1 MSNSILGRVIETI
14 TGVARPIEKTSLA
27 NSSQEISLASGWILL
42 GIGIMLIIFII
53 FFKRKF
59 GGKKPEIERVI
70 DSISP
75 RIIRAYY
82 KSTEN
87 MEKALK
93 RKGLSDSKIDKCFNY
108 LRKGSIY

>member
-1 MSNSILGRVIETI
+1 MNNSIAGGAVDTL
-14 TGVARPIEKTSLA
+14 TGVARPVEHLPV
-27 NSSQEISLASGWILL
+27 NSSQEIALTSGWLLL
-42 GIGIMLIIFII
+42 GIGIVLIIFI
-53 FFKRKF
+53 FLFKRKL
-59 GGKKPEIERVI
+59 GKKPRLERVI